1 MQDKRPKG
9 LGLGEDPKGSIL
21 VVKNFVQ
28 FIPLAKIGEEFETML
43 QYLVEKIHFKH
54 VPPPTTSQ
62 TIAKPLLES
71 QSHLAPRNGGEEETR
86 KKE

>member
-1 MQDKRPKG
+1 
-9 LGLGEDPKGSIL
+9 
-21 VVKNFVQ
+21 
-28 FIPLAKIGEEFETML
+28 ML

-86 KKE
+86 KKEQDATKKKGTRVGPIEEEELEVQETMAVEETTREGE